1 MIRQIAASDMNEI
14 VKVLRQVKQDMYSKG
29 IDQWDEH
36 YPNEKTI
43 QEDLDKKQAY
53 IYSENGE
60 VLAYMVINQE
70 YDIEYN
76 DLNWSTSTPFIVIHR
91 LFVKP
96 TAQGKGI
103 SSQMIQYVEQY
114 AIENNYASIRF
125 DAYALNNTANAVYL
139 KKGYTLVGTVQF
151 RKGVFNCYEK
161 GLNSIS

>member
-1 MIRQIAASDMNEI
+1 MIRQIAASDVNEI